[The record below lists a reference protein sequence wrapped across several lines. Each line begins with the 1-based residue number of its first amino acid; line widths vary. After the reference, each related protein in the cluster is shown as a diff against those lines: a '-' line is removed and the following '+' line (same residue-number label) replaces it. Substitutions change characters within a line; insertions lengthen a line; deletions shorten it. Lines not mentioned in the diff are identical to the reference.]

1 MPLVPE
7 FDLGGRNTL
16 GLRSR
21 ARFGG
26 VLNEEGQIV
35 AAAQFAERAG
45 LPFHLLGGGSN
56 CVLAD
61 EIDAVVG
68 IADLRGRR
76 LERADG
82 GVRITAGAGEPWD
95 ELVRWTVGLGIGG
108 LENLAG
114 IPGTAGAAPV
124 QNIGAFGVELSDV
137 VESVDVIDTANW
149 SPRRLTAPDCGF
161 GYRYSRLKK
170 EPGRFLVTGITLH
183 LPAEWSPVLS
193 HDGLGCCAYPSCPA
207 EIMATVLARRRAR
220 LPDWRTTGNA
230 GSFFHNPVVSVAAA
244 SRIPEVSGRA
254 VSGGVKLPAGKL
266 LDLCGFRGKRR
277 GGAAFCETNAL
288 ILFNVGGATVADVDE
303 LAASAQKAVRL
314 RFGVDLVQE
323 PSRVGNRGLI
333 GGLN

>member
-1 MPLVPE
+1 MTTPPAPLVAG
-7 FDLGGRNTL
+7 FDLAGRNTL

-26 VLNEEGQIV
+26 VLKDEGQIV
-35 AAAQFAERAG
+35 AAAQFAARAG

-68 IADLRGRR
+68 IADRRGRR
-76 LERADG
+76 LERTDG
-82 GVRITAGAGEPWD
+82 GVRLTAGAGEPWD

-161 GYRYSRLKK
+161 GYRQSRFKD
-170 EPGRFLVTGITLH
+170 EPGRFFVTGITLY
-183 LPAEWSPVLS
+183 LPDGWSPVLS
-193 HDGLGCCAYPSCPA
+193 HDGLRGCAYPSSPVQ
-207 EIMATVLARRRAR
+207 IMSAVLGRRRAR
-220 LPDWRTTGNA
+220 LPDWRVTGNA
-230 GSFFHNPVVSVAAA
+230 GSFFHNPVVSAAVAA
-244 SRIPEVSGRA
+244 RIPEVPRRA
-254 VSGGVKLPAGKL
+254 APGGFKLPAGKL
-266 LDLCGFRGKRR
+266 LDLCGFRGQRR
-277 GGAAFCETNAL
+277 GGAAFSGTNAL
-288 ILFNVGGATVADVDE
+288 ILVNAGGATFEDVDA
-303 LAASAQKAVRL
+303 LAASARDAVRS

-323 PSRVGNRGLI
+323 PLRI
-333 GGLN
+333 GS

>member
-1 MPLVPE
+1 MPLVPK

-26 VLNEEGQIV
+26 VLKDEGQIV
-35 AAAQFAERAG
+35 AAAQFAARAG

-56 CVLAD
+56 CVLAE

-76 LERADG
+76 LERIDG

-161 GYRYSRLKK
+161 GYRHSRFKD
-170 EPGRFLVTGITLH
+170 EPGRFFVTGITLY
-183 LPAEWSPVLS
+183 LPAGWSPVLS
-193 HDGLGCCAYPSCPA
+193 HDGLRGCAYPSSPVQ
-207 EIMATVLARRRAR
+207 IMSAVLASRRTR
-220 LPDWRTTGNA
+220 LPDWRVTGNA
-230 GSFFHNPVVSVAAA
+230 GSFFHNPVVSAAVAA
-244 SRIPEVSGRA
+244 RIPEVPRHA
-254 VSGGVKLPAGKL
+254 APGGLKLPAGKL
-266 LDLCGFRGKRR
+266 LDLCGFRGQRR
-277 GGAAFCETNAL
+277 GGAAFSGTNAL
-288 ILFNVGGATVADVDE
+288 ILVNAGGATFEDVDA
-303 LAASAQKAVRL
+303 LAASARDAVRS

-323 PSRVGNRGLI
+323 PSRI
-333 GGLN
+333 GS